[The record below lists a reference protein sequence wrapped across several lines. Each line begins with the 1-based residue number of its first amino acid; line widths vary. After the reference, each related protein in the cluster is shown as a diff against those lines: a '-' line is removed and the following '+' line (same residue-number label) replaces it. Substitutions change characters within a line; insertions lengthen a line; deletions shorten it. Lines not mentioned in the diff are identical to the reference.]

1 VIGLIRSWWLGAW
14 VPWLLGSPVVG
25 PAPRAQESL
34 PAFSCATFP
43 LETSHA
49 GLAARFGADNV
60 TTSPVYGFDDGPTDG
75 TVLFPD
81 DSTARVE
88 IIWRDPESKS
98 RARWIMVRGEHSR
111 WRAPNGI
118 TLGTGLRTLERM
130 NGRPFRLAGFRNEI
144 SGRVR
149 SWGGGRLEPEDR
161 EACTLTVSLY
171 LRPGDDKPGDPL
183 KQVAQ
188 GTNYSSGHPA
198 MQALNPRVVAL
209 VLEYPRP

>member
-1 VIGLIRSWWLGAW
+1 MVTIRRLGAW
-14 VPWLLGSPVVG
+14 VLPLLGSPV
-25 PAPRAQESL
+25 APWTQDSL

-43 LETSHA
+43 PETSHA

-60 TTSPVYGFDDGPTDG
+60 TSRPVYGFDDGPTEG
-75 TVLFPD
+75 TVLFAD

-88 IIWRDPESKS
+88 IIWLDPESKS
-98 RARWIMVRGEHSR
+98 RARWIMVRGESSR
-111 WRAPNGI
+111 WRTPKGM

-149 SWGGGRLEPEDR
+149 SWVGGRLEPADR
-161 EACTLTVSLY
+161 DSCTLTVSLY
-171 LRPGDDKPGDPL
+171 LQPGDDKPGDHL
-183 KQVAQ
+183 KQVAR